1 MKSLI
6 LFIFIS
12 SIITT
17 NITQTKSKL
26 QKPYEATWMELTKT
40 DSGYI
45 IYNYP
50 NLNFNMQSPFKMIFK
65 NDTLTRITY
74 YDTIRI
80 FSCENTKN
88 LDNEKFYF
96 PVGNHY
102 QFEWFD
108 KEKHIARWIIFNG
121 YGEIQNNN
129 LYIDS
134 LYNTFPIVDF
144 VWEEE

>member
-80 FSCENTKN
+80 FSCDNTKN

-108 KEKHIARWIIFNG
+108 KEHHIARWVFFNG
-121 YGEIQNNN
+121 NKEIQAKY
-129 LYIDS
+129 LFIDS
-134 LYNTFPIVDF
+134 LYNTYPIVNF
-144 VWEEE
+144 VWED